1 MVDIRTVRDPLAAP
15 VAQAVRSLAERA
27 HEVDGVPP
35 LSEQPLLWLSDAAA
49 PAAHLLA
56 EGPDGALLGYAQ
68 LDLRASEGATAEIA
82 VDPAA
87 RRQGVG
93 RSLVESAQAL
103 AAERAGRL
111 TAWAHGDLPAAQAL
125 AATVGMEPVQELW
138 QMRMPLAPGP
148 AAGAEQAEEPR
159 PDPATQDG
167 GRLPAGV
174 TLAAGVTL
182 PAGVTVRE
190 FVPGQDEDAWVRLN
204 ARAFAD
210 HPTQGRLTRTDLL
223 AREAEPWFDATG
235 FWLAERDGRLLGS
248 MWTKV
253 AEPGVGEIYALG
265 IDPDA
270 QGLGLGGALTALA
283 VQALRDRG
291 LETAEL
297 YTSGDNHRA
306 IRTYARA
313 GFARSS
319 LDVMYGTPAPITPSV
334 TR

>member
-1 MVDIRTVRDPLAAP
+1 MVDIRTVQEALAAP
-15 VAQAVRSLAERA
+15 AAQAVRSLAERA

-35 LSEQPLLWLSDAAA
+35 LSEQPLLWLSDSAA

-93 RSLVESAQAL
+93 RSLVESARDL

-111 TAWAHGDLPAAQAL
+111 NAWAHGDLPAARAL
-125 AATVGMEPVQELW
+125 AEAVGMEPVRELW
-138 QMRMPLAPGP
+138 QMRMPLATGH
-148 AAGAEQAEEPR
+148 AAGGAVHAEESR
-159 PDPATQDG
+159 PDPATQNG
-167 GRLPAGV
+167 GGLPAG
-174 TLAAGVTL
+174 GTL

-223 AREAEPWFDATG
+223 AREAEPWFDAAG

-253 AEPGVGEIYALG
+253 AEPGIGEIYALG

-283 VQALRDRG
+283 VEALRDRG
-291 LETAEL
+291 LQTAEL
-297 YTSGDNHRA
+297 YTSGDNQRA
-306 IRTYARA
+306 IRTYERA
-313 GFARSS
+313 GFTRSS
-319 LDVMYGTPAPITPSV
+319 LDVMYGTPAPSAPSV